1 MGNYQDYLK
10 KQPPPLR
17 ELENA
22 PARVHTFGN
31 PFKVKVSCKYV

>member
-22 PARVHTFGN
+22 PARLHTFGN
-31 PFKVKVSCKYV
+31 PFKVKVSLYCV